1 MTTKIRNNRLGNPTI
16 VAASVAVALLGGTQ
30 NALAQ
35 PQNKGEG
42 IEQIIV
48 TSQKRVKNL
57 EEVPVS
63 VAAMN
68 EKAIEQTGLRELQE
82 MDEYIPNLQMS
93 KGSSYK
99 TNITIRGVGSSS
111 RNIGFDSRVGV
122 YVDGVYMGQSPATNQ
137 DILDV
142 ERIEVLRGPQGTLF
156 GKNTV
161 AGAISMITKA
171 PDEEFSGKVKVD
183 IGNYASR
190 RIAAS
195 VNVPLSDST
204 FAKLSVNKQT
214 RDGYVDNLPTSS
226 SIGEQDSL
234 SYRLQL
240 KSILTDRV
248 DINIALDGMDT
259 ERAPYTGSAFAS
271 PLGTLT
277 PTTDQ
282 YTAIN
287 EFEPIE
293 DRELKGGAVTVDW
306 DLLNGGMVKSIS
318 ALRDTY
324 SRYQGDLDA
333 GISYVAGMLPGTPV
347 TVGFA
352 FGINGNAELDYTDEY
367 RQLSQEFQYISPS
380 EGELQYVLGLYFYDQ
395 KGESTRNAVG
405 HRDPT
410 HPFYTSGT
418 LEYPG
423 DDFDVLN
430 THGVVDTRTYAAYV
444 NGTYDLTEKW
454 TLGFGARYSHE
465 KKTVDWMSDTSDSA
479 SDVLGVGVTLN
490 AAFNFYNG
498 DYQDERTDKHFSPEV
513 SLLYALNDE
522 TNFYYRAS
530 SGYKSGGFNVD
541 FITTS
546 QFALGLEFDKETVV
560 SHEVGVKGSAFGR
573 NLTYTASV
581 FSANYDDYQVQQFLE
596 NSGSVA
602 GAAVIGN
609 ASEVDTKG
617 LEIELVAQ
625 LSDNFRVTSSFGLLD
640 AEFVSFPGGGTDQDG
655 NVIDLSGARLAG
667 APDTTFNIGGQYYF
681 PIDAIDAE
689 LRFRVDYSYTG
700 DRYIDSNNQEEKTRT
715 LANGDVIS
723 FGYVDS
729 VSNVNARVSL
739 MSYDYTW
746 EVSLWGRNLTDEY
759 SPYVDRNI
767 FGSYLRFDSI
777 PRTYGVELV
786 YNF

>member
-240 KSILTDRV
+240 KSILTD
-248 DINIALDGMDT
+248 
-259 ERAPYTGSAFAS
+259 
-271 PLGTLT
+271 
-277 PTTDQ
+277 
-282 YTAIN
+282 
-287 EFEPIE
+287 
-293 DRELKGGAVTVDW
+293 
-306 DLLNGGMVKSIS
+306 
-318 ALRDTY
+318 
-324 SRYQGDLDA
+324 
-333 GISYVAGMLPGTPV
+333 
-347 TVGFA
+347 
-352 FGINGNAELDYTDEY
+352 
-367 RQLSQEFQYISPS
+367 LSLI
-380 EGELQYVLGLYFYDQ
+380 
-395 KGESTRNAVG
+395 
-405 HRDPT
+405 H
-410 HPFYTSGT
+410 
-418 LEYPG
+418 
-423 DDFDVLN
+423 
-430 THGVVDTRTYAAYV
+430 
-444 NGTYDLTEKW
+444 
-454 TLGFGARYSHE
+454 
-465 KKTVDWMSDTSDSA
+465 
-479 SDVLGVGVTLN
+479 
-490 AAFNFYNG
+490 
-498 DYQDERTDKHFSPEV
+498 
-513 SLLYALNDE
+513 
-522 TNFYYRAS
+522 
-530 SGYKSGGFNVD
+530 
-541 FITTS
+541 I
-546 QFALGLEFDKETVV
+546 
-560 SHEVGVKGSAFGR
+560 
-573 NLTYTASV
+573 
-581 FSANYDDYQVQQFLE
+581 
-596 NSGSVA
+596 
-602 GAAVIGN
+602 
-609 ASEVDTKG
+609 
-617 LEIELVAQ
+617 
-625 LSDNFRVTSSFGLLD
+625 
-640 AEFVSFPGGGTDQDG
+640 
-655 NVIDLSGARLAG
+655 
-667 APDTTFNIGGQYYF
+667 
-681 PIDAIDAE
+681 
-689 LRFRVDYSYTG
+689 
-700 DRYIDSNNQEEKTRT
+700 
-715 LANGDVIS
+715 
-723 FGYVDS
+723 
-729 VSNVNARVSL
+729 
-739 MSYDYTW
+739 
-746 EVSLWGRNLTDEY
+746 
-759 SPYVDRNI
+759 
-767 FGSYLRFDSI
+767 
-777 PRTYGVELV
+777 
-786 YNF
+786 